1 MRWMM
6 AWMVGLMLVLA
17 GDALLLGQEKQ
28 ASPDD
33 SYGPTYGNPT
43 YGNPAPG
50 NFSLPASASAT
61 AERPSDSSQEPS
73 AGRRVRWVGAAAE
86 LSQRLGEKVQQQET
100 KVQFIDTPLVEAVG
114 YLKQLHGIEIQ
125 IDQRALKDVGLNG
138 DLPITRNMEGIT
150 LEAALDKITEAEQL
164 GWYVEHGMLFI
175 TSAEAARGR
184 MSVRI
189 YRVSEEIHIKAD
201 ELLAAL
207 FQTIQPESWVP
218 VGGSGNVVVL
228 SGENA
233 LVVRQNRT
241 GHALV
246 ESLLQ
251 QLAALSDSR

>member
-164 GWYVEHGMLFI
+164 GWYVEHGMLMI
-175 TSAEAARGR
+175 TSDEAARQR

-189 YRVSEEIHIKAD
+189 Y
-201 ELLAAL
+201 ELPTIATAGLEDAL
-207 FQTIQPESWVP
+207 LKTVAPESWTK
-218 VGGSGNVVVL
+218 VGGTGNVVL
-228 SGENA
+228 LPEEDL
-233 LVVRQNRT
+233 LVVRQNRA

-251 QLAALSDSR
+251 QLAGLSDSQ